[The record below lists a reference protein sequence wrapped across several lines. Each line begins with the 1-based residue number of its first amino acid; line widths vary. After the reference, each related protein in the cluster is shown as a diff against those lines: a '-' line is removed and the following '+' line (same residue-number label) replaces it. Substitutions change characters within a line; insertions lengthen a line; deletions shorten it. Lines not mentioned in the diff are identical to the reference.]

1 MRQKKK
7 KRDIEI
13 KKERKKKHYRL
24 TNNLNFIIKNLS
36 RFFVENL
43 PCNVTLN
50 LDITAIIN

>member
-13 KKERKKKHYRL
+13 KKKKKEHYRL